1 MNGDIE
7 FFQQSEVGDGRVGR
21 LGGKVSRKL
30 NLNSYVWDASFLKR
44 SLVLIFV
51 RRPLVLKWG

>member
-1 MNGDIE
+1 MNGDIK

-30 NLNSYVWDASFLKR
+30 NLNSYV
-44 SLVLIFV
+44 
-51 RRPLVLKWG
+51 

>member
-21 LGGKVSRKL
+21 LGGKASRKL
-30 NLNSYVWDASFLKR
+30 NLNSYVWDASFLRR
-44 SLVLIFV
+44 SVVLFF
-51 RRPLVLKWG
+51 